1 MEQYSPLGIAHFVP
15 AIRFCRNSKWVHK
28 SFLSQNIFCDTK
40 KISCDFSVGME
51 LENQKNQKT
60 ESINKKE
67 NKENKNVQKF
77 QDYIWRQKLT
87 NTKLK
92 TQK

>member
-1 MEQYSPLGIAHFVP
+1 
-15 AIRFCRNSKWVHK
+15 
-28 SFLSQNIFCDTK
+28 
-40 KISCDFSVGME
+40 ME

>member
-1 MEQYSPLGIAHFVP
+1 MYIY
-15 AIRFCRNSKWVHK
+15 I
-28 SFLSQNIFCDTK
+28 IFHDNK

-51 LENQKNQKT
+51 LENRKNQKT
-60 ESINKKE
+60 ESTNKNE
-67 NKENKNVQKF
+67 NKENKNVHKF
-77 QDYIWRQKLT
+77 QEYIWQQKLT